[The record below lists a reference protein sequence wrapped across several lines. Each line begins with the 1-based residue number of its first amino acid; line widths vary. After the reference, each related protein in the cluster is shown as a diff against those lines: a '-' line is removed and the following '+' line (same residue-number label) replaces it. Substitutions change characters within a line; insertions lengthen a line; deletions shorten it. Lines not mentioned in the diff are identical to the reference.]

1 VDVSEEAPEIVA
13 ADPDRFCQVLNNLV
27 GNAVK
32 FTQEGEIS
40 VRVEP
45 KKEASGQEFLEVSV
59 SDTGIGIPEDKRAGL
74 FENFVQADSSHSRRF
89 GGAGLGLAISKG
101 LVERMGGTIDLQS
114 TEGKGS
120 TFRFRLPM
128 AAQGLKPKRK
138 KEDQN
143 PPESDSPEKPVRIL
157 LAEDD
162 PMISE
167 VLTIILRQAGWEVFT
182 VENGRECV
190 ERFEAGRFDVI
201 LMDIQMPQMNGYE
214 AARTIREKE
223 NGGNPIPIIA
233 LTAHALDE
241 AREKSR
247 KSGMNGYL
255 TKPVDRDQ
263 LIAMVRSMLKAA

>member
-1 VDVSEEAPEIVA
+1 
-13 ADPDRFCQVLNNLV
+13 
-27 GNAVK
+27 
-32 FTQEGEIS
+32 
-40 VRVEP
+40 
-45 KKEASGQEFLEVSV
+45 
-59 SDTGIGIPEDKRAGL
+59 
-74 FENFVQADSSHSRRF
+74 
-89 GGAGLGLAISKG
+89 
-101 LVERMGGTIDLQS
+101 
-114 TEGKGS
+114 
-120 TFRFRLPM
+120 
-128 AAQGLKPKRK
+128 
-138 KEDQN
+138 
-143 PPESDSPEKPVRIL
+143 
-157 LAEDD
+157 
-162 PMISE
+162 MISE